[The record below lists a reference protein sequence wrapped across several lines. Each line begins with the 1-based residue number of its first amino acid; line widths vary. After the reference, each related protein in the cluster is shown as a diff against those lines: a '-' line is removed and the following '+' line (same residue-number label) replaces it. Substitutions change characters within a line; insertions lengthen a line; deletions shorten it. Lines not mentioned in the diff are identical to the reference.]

1 MNKMDKISLKKFNI
15 NYILQHY
22 FYLMI
27 IILIPGLY
35 IILNIT
41 FIEPIKDN
49 IEFNT
54 NFLIESQ
61 EKYNYIKYTQLEEIK
76 KIKSDIESLNES
88 DIEKLNK
95 ILPDSKDIENLIIN
109 IENIVKKSNVEIK
122 SLAINEVL
130 PDKNNNS
137 KFNKVEVVLNI
148 ASNDVSTVKNIL
160 NDIEKNTRLQDVI
173 SIYIQQNE
181 TTLINITTYYK
192 S

>member
-1 MNKMDKISLKKFNI
+1 MDKVTLKKFNI

-35 IILNIT
+35 VILSII
-41 FIEPIKDN
+41 FIKPIKDN
-49 IEFNT
+49 IELNT

-76 KIKSDIESLNES
+76 KIKSDIESLNKN

-95 ILPDSKDIENLIIN
+95 ILPDNKDIESLIIN

-137 KFNKVEVVLNI
+137 KFNKIEVILNI
-148 ASNDVSTVKNIL
+148 SSNDVGIVKSIL
-160 NDIEKNTRLQDVI
+160 NDIEKNTRLQDVM
-173 SIYIQQNE
+173 SIYIQQND